1 MGHFQT
7 LLPLPPFLQLALY
20 FFEFFVRTLALG
32 DNFGSVYMFV
42 CLSVTLFIFALLR
55 ALQRVLE
62 DPRALKRALR
72 RVFKTFKFKKFNF
85 FRN

>member
-62 DPRALKRALR
+62 DPKALDRALKRALQR
-72 RVFKTFKFKKFNF
+72 FKFRKLKLF
-85 FRN
+85 